1 MRAQEA
7 AIRKAYRKLAL
18 KFHPDKNPAGRETF
32 EKIQKAYDLLTT
44 ARGPEVGAG
53 PDPVAVSLLVR
64 TQGILF
70 SRHAKTL
77 KQYKFAGYP
86 LLLAAMQVGALSCS
100 L

>member
-1 MRAQEA
+1 M
-7 AIRKAYRKLAL
+7 
-18 KFHPDKNPAGRETF
+18 
-32 EKIQKAYDLLTT
+32 
-44 ARGPEVGAG
+44 RGPEVGSG

-86 LLLAAMQVGALSCS
+86 LLLAAMQVCDGGGGCMRPATAPLSVRASCS
-100 L
+100 WRPTWHWKGR